1 MYHATLSTSLLSK
14 SKQLLSI
21 LHKNPEQINHFVPD
35 VFLQQ
40 PSILKTTPY
49 WQKQD
54 YDFFGLWLDP
64 SLSFHSGL
72 FDQIPEDQL
81 YSAQKKNYENLLQCI
96 SNFLA
101 TKVLVSQCS
110 WGALLTQCM
119 AKGYDTTSLYTDP
132 MQKDYCEQLLHYQ
145 PQHVNYLLTP
155 KPLQEISGSYD
166 AIIDLEG
173 LNNLHVDLWE
183 ERLKDY
189 YNKLPKGGIA
199 FLQILIA
206 TDPQTSTLFT
216 PKNQTPTLKQLQK
229 WTKRVAME
237 TQITRNISH
246 DYLKTVTIWI
256 KQFLAHYDHLTQTSA
271 DTHLWASYL
280 ALLHAQ
286 LSSHKIQALQLVLQK

>member
-1 MYHATLSTSLLSK
+1 M
-14 SKQLLSI
+14 
-21 LHKNPEQINHFVPD
+21 
-35 VFLQQ
+35 
-40 PSILKTTPY
+40 
-49 WQKQD
+49 
-54 YDFFGLWLDP
+54 
-64 SLSFHSGL
+64 
-72 FDQIPEDQL
+72 
-81 YSAQKKNYENLLQCI
+81 
-96 SNFLA
+96 
-101 TKVLVSQCS
+101 
-110 WGALLTQCM
+110 
-119 AKGYDTTSLYTDP
+119 
-132 MQKDYCEQLLHYQ
+132 
-145 PQHVNYLLTP
+145 
-155 KPLQEISGSYD
+155 
-166 AIIDLEG
+166 
-173 LNNLHVDLWE
+173 DLWE